1 MVRLIN
7 TKDDIVRVPIFVD
20 GLDEQMQGGVPE
32 DSVVLVSGTSG
43 SMKSSLSFNVIYYN
57 AIKGRNSIYLSLEQ
71 SYSSL
76 LNHIINM
83 GFDLSLINL
92 VIVTDLAD
100 LDNKIKDAKDSK
112 LGSLFIVDLGVL
124 RKELKDTKIGEQGDW
139 LNVIKNVLKRMKLQ
153 MQLDLFVLDSL
164 SALYVL
170 SQFTNPRVEL
180 FHIFEF
186 LRDVGLTTFLI
197 SEMPLDKTRYSQYE
211 VEDYLSDGIIY
222 LEMTK
227 EYRKVLRSIQI
238 VKMRATKTDLNMYTL
253 EFSDGKFRALYGGEA
268 PLV

>member
-1 MVRLIN
+1 MVNLISS
-7 TKDDIVRVPIFVD
+7 KDEIKRIPVFIE
-20 GLDEQMQGGVPE
+20 GLDEEMQGGVPE
-32 DSVVLVSGTSG
+32 GGVILVSGTSG
-43 SMKSSLSFNVIYYN
+43 SMKSSVTFNILYN
-57 AIKGRNSIYLSLEQ
+57 NALHGKNGIYLSLEQ
-71 SYSSL
+71 SYVSL
-76 LNHIINM
+76 LNHMMNLDY
-83 GFDLSLINL
+83 DLSQVNL

-100 LDNKIKDAKDSK
+100 LDQKIKTVNESGQ
-112 LGSLFIVDLGVL
+112 GSLFIVDLGVL

-139 LNVIKNVLKRMKLQ
+139 LNVIKNILKRMKMQ
-153 MQLDLFVLDSL
+153 MKLDLFVLDSL

-186 LRDVGLTTFLI
+186 LRDLELTTFLI

-227 EYRKVLRSIQI
+227 EYRKVLRSIAI

-253 EFSDGKFRALYGGEA
+253 EFSDGKFKALYGGEP